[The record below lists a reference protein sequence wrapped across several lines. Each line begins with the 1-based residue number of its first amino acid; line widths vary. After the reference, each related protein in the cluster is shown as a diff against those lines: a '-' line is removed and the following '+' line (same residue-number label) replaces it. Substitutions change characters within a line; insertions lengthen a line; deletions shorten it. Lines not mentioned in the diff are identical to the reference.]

1 MRFLLLSWWMQ
12 CGFKVQSCRL
22 LSAFAGRVRHLV
34 GARMYVY
41 CASCVRASSY
51 SFIMWTATQAS
62 FITRHV
68 ALTDDGDA
76 NGLVPTATARVAAF
90 YRSAHTR
97 AVRAHPA
104 RACEKSIF
112 AEQSEH

>member
-1 MRFLLLSWWMQ
+1 
-12 CGFKVQSCRL
+12 
-22 LSAFAGRVRHLV
+22 
-34 GARMYVY
+34 
-41 CASCVRASSY
+41 
-51 SFIMWTATQAS
+51 MWTATQAS

-68 ALTDDGDA
+68 ALTDDRDA
-76 NGLVPTATARVAAF
+76 NGLLPTATARVAAF